1 MWGAFLGP
9 LLFVIF
15 MNYLPLKM
23 NSGLV
28 YLLMTT
34 TAIVRENLC
43 TQLKELVAETLLE
56 LGGWFAANG
65 IKLNKN

>member
-1 MWGAFLGP
+1 MWGVFLGP

-23 NSGLV
+23 NSELV

-34 TAIVRENLC
+34 TAVVRENLC
-43 TQLKELVAETLLE
+43 AQLKDLLAETLLE

-65 IKLNKN
+65 LVLN

>member
-23 NSGLV
+23 NLGLV

-34 TAIVRENLC
+34 TAIVRKNLC
-43 TQLKELVAETLLE
+43 TQLKDLVAETLLE
-56 LGGWFAANG
+56 LGRWFAANG
-65 IKLNKN
+65 LVLN

>member
-23 NSGLV
+23 NLGLV

-34 TAIVRENLC
+34 TAILRKNLC
-43 TQLKELVAETLLE
+43 TQLKDLVAETLLE
-56 LGGWFAANG
+56 LGRWFAANG
-65 IKLNKN
+65 LVLN